1 MLGATLAASGLLVA
15 GCLSLPDRPEGNGP
29 DGDGGPGAD
38 AGYARD
44 SGFLLRR
51 HAAVGDLDGDGP
63 DDLALWG
70 NLGDDASQQGQRP
83 AIRLYFGGPTGF
95 EQAPDIDMRFDT
107 DRPWYEVLDVAIE
120 PDESIVFLTAE
131 DLSPRTSE
139 PPHVR
144 RVRAGHI
151 PVLGRAIG
159 EPVFRSQDDLVVS
172 GYVDAPAP
180 EFVLWR
186 KKAIAE
192 TTRLV
197 FGFVDMDA
205 IRLPEVGSSNQLTEA
220 PSTFFFWDEPNPV
233 LQDAFAVDN
242 DTDGDDM
249 IVVTRED
256 VGRTL
261 GDAGA
266 GQDIA
271 QTPLGRDCERVARGN
286 LEYGTFFGVAT
297 CAGTPDL
304 DLFVLPPAS
313 IAPPAV
319 YSFSLESGHAAT
331 DLDILDIAGDPMQ
344 PELVAIEAGQLVIY
358 GDLNFDPIRTA
369 WTDSRPI
376 GDYDLVVGGH
386 FREMSE
392 HHIYLFS
399 TTDPTMLPL
408 CLEVDETLQL
418 VPCP

>member
-1 MLGATLAASGLLVA
+1 LAASALVVA
-15 GCLSLPDRPEGNGP
+15 GCLSLPDRPHGNGP
-29 DGDGGPGAD
+29 DGDGGLGVD
-38 AGYARD
+38 AGYPRD

-51 HAAVGDLDGDGP
+51 QAAVGDLDGDGP

-83 AIRLYFGGPTGF
+83 AIRLYFGGLTGF
-95 EQAPDIDMRFDT
+95 EQAPDIDLRFDA

-120 PDESIVFLTAE
+120 PAQSIVFLTAE
-131 DLSPRTSE
+131 DLAPRTSE

-151 PVLGRAIG
+151 PVLARAIG

-172 GYVDAPAP
+172 GYADAPAP
-180 EFVLWR
+180 EFVVWR

-197 FGFVDMDA
+197 FGFVDMDS
-205 IRLPEVGSSNQLTEA
+205 IRLPEIGSSNQLTEA
-220 PSTFFFWDEPNPV
+220 PGAFFFWDEENPV
-233 LQDAFAVDN
+233 LQDAFAIDN

-249 IVVTRED
+249 IVITREN

-271 QTPLGRDCERVARGN
+271 QTPLGDDCQRVARGN
-286 LEYGTFFGVAT
+286 VEYGTFFGVAT
-297 CAGTPDL
+297 CAGTPDVAL
-304 DLFVLPPAS
+304 VVSPQAS
-313 IAPPAV
+313 FAPPAV
-319 YSFSLESGHAAT
+319 HSFSLESGQAPT

-344 PELVAIEAGQLVIY
+344 PELVTIEAGQLVVY
-358 GDLNFDPIRTA
+358 GDLTFDPTTTA
-369 WTDSRPI
+369 WTDSLPI

-386 FREMSE
+386 FRDSSQ

-399 TTDPTMLPL
+399 TSDPTMLPL
-408 CLEVDETLQL
+408 CLQIDETFQL